1 MADGKIVIAVD
12 ADAKKAQK
20 ELDSLSAKIDKM
32 EAKLNEDTGT
42 QSGLKKELDAALQAA
57 KQTEDALKS
66 LRSEAD
72 RLKDITSGSA
82 SANPAEYIDAYSRQ
96 AEVAAQI
103 KEQEQLL
110 AQQNKT
116 AESLGNQY
124 AKITDKVI
132 NQTAALDAAKTK
144 AGELVQQ
151 ITNASG
157 ASAKM
162 AEASARVEKSMDKF
176 GRRLGNLFNRALV
189 FTVISRGLSQ
199 LRSWIGKT
207 IMKSDEARAAVAK
220 LKGALLTLAQPIMKV
235 VIPAFVLLVNVLT
248 RIVNA
253 LATLVSKLFG
263 TSFSKSASEAAAAY
277 GEEAEAISGV
287 GDAAE
292 KAGKSMASFD
302 EINQLSGDSGTGGS
316 AGAGG
321 GIGADTIA
329 PDFSAM
335 VKDQLTSIT
344 ELFAG
349 AALLALGAIL
359 TFSGANIPLGIAL
372 MALGALAV
380 WDVVSNHWGEIAE
393 ILQGQVGLVTA
404 IVSTALL
411 AIGAI
416 LVFSGANIPL
426 GLGLMIAGAIGLAA
440 TVAANW
446 GAITEAL
453 QGPIGAITAIVSG
466 ALFVVGAI
474 LAFSGANIPLGIGLM
489 VAGAAGLAAVAA
501 VNWNTITETLRG
513 PIGGIVAIVGAALLA
528 LGAIL
533 AFSGANLPLGI
544 GLMVAGAAGLAAVAA
559 VNWNTITETL
569 RGPIGGIV
577 AIVGAALLALGAILA
592 FSGAN
597 LPLGIGLMV
606 AGAAGLAATSA
617 INWDTIKAKL
627 QGPIGKITAIVSA
640 ALLAIGA
647 ILAFTGANIPLGVGL
662 MAAGAIGLAATV
674 AVNWNTIQGKMQG
687 PLGKITAIVGGALLA
702 LGAVLLFTGAG
713 IPLGLGLLAAGGVSL
728 AAAIAPNWNFITEKL
743 KDCWGKIKDFWKK
756 NIAPVFTGEWW
767 ANLAKN
773 AMNGLIAQIENGIN
787 SALGG
792 LGGLVNGAIRLLNKV
807 PGVDL
812 GTVSWGNV
820 QLPRLASGA
829 VIPPNREFMAVLGDQ
844 KSGTNIET
852 PLSTMVQAFKQAMNE
867 NGGVGARQMTV
878 VLQLDRREL
887 GRAVYQLNNEESQ
900 RVGVRLAG
908 VKA

>member
-1 MADGKIVIAVD
+1 M
-12 ADAKKAQK
+12 
-20 ELDSLSAKIDKM
+20 
-32 EAKLNEDTGT
+32 
-42 QSGLKKELDAALQAA
+42 
-57 KQTEDALKS
+57 
-66 LRSEAD
+66 
-72 RLKDITSGSA
+72 
-82 SANPAEYIDAYSRQ
+82 
-96 AEVAAQI
+96 
-103 KEQEQLL
+103 
-110 AQQNKT
+110 QQNKT
-116 AESLGNQY
+116 AEKLGSQY

-132 NQTAALDAAKTK
+132 TQTDALDAAKTK

-162 AEASARVEKSMDKF
+162 AEVSASVEKSMNKF
-176 GRRLGNLFNRALV
+176 GRRLSGVLRSALI
-189 FTVISRGLSQ
+189 FTVLSRGLSQ
-199 LRSWIGKT
+199 LRSWLSET
-207 IMKSDEARAAVAK
+207 IKKSDEARAAVAR

-235 VIPAFVLLVNVLT
+235 VIPAFILLVNVLT

-263 TSFSKSASEAAAAY
+263 TSFPKSAAEAAAAY
-277 GEEAEAISGV
+277 GDEAEAISDV
-287 GDAAE
+287 GDAAK

-302 EINQLSGDSGTGGS
+302 EINQLSNDSGSSGG

-321 GIGADTIA
+321 GIGSDTIA

-335 VKDQLTSIT
+335 IKDQLTSIT
-344 ELFAG
+344 ELFVG

-372 MALGALAV
+372 MAVGALAV
-380 WDVVSNHWGEIAE
+380 WDAVSNHWGEIAG
-393 ILQGQVGLVTA
+393 ILQGQVGLITA

-426 GLGLMIAGAIGLAA
+426 GLGLMIAGAVGLAA

-446 GAITEAL
+446 GSITEAL
-453 QGPIGAITAIVSG
+453 QGPIGIITAIVSG
-466 ALFVVGAI
+466 ALLVVGAI
-474 LAFSGANIPLGIGLM
+474 LAFSGANIPIGIGLM
-489 VAGAAGLAAVAA
+489 AAGAVGLAAVAA
-501 VNWNTITETLRG
+501 VNWDTITAALRG
-513 PIGGIVAIVGAALLA
+513 PVG
-528 LGAIL
+528 
-533 AFSGANLPLGI
+533 N
-544 GLMVAGAAGLAAVAA
+544 
-559 VNWNTITETL
+559 
-569 RGPIGGIV
+569 IV

-606 AGAAGLAATSA
+606 AGAAGLAATA
-617 INWDTIKAKL
+617 TINWDTIKTKL
-627 QGPIGKITAIVSA
+627 QGPIGKVTAIVSA
-640 ALLAIGA
+640 ALLAVGA
-647 ILAFTGANIPLGVGL
+647 ILAFTGASLPLGIGL
-662 MAAGAIGLAATV
+662 MAAGAIGLAATA
-674 AVNWNTIQGKMQG
+674 AVNWNTIQEKMKG

-728 AAAIAPNWNFITEKL
+728 AAAIAPNWDFIVSKV

-773 AMNGLIAQIENGIN
+773 AMNGLIAEIESGIN
-787 SALGG
+787 RALGG

-807 PGVDL
+807 PGVDI
-812 GTVSWGNV
+812 GNVSWGNV

-852 PLSTMVQAFKQAMNE
+852 PLATMVQAFKQAMNE
-867 NGGVGARQMTV
+867 TGVAGSRQMTV
-878 VLQLDRREL
+878 IFQLDRREL
-887 GRAVYQLNNEESQ
+887 GRTIYQLNNEETQ
-900 RVGVRLAG
+900 RVGVKLAG
-908 VKA
+908 VKT